1 MKKIVFFAAV
11 LAVLGLTACEKTLDV
26 GEDNASTGQVK
37 NSVLQV
43 RTRGASGDGATVA
56 YPVAVYVF
64 EGDECK
70 ASQTIGDEGQTLN
83 IALTEGT
90 YSVYAVG
97 GVSSSD
103 YVLPSVS
110 DALTSS
116 AIALQEGKVLTD
128 LMTASATVTL
138 VDGGTNTV
146 TLGMARKTMLIQD
159 VTIKK
164 VPSAA
169 TAVTV
174 TIAPLWQSLTI
185 GGTYSTT
192 NGSSTIALTRQED
205 GRTWR
210 NSGSAY
216 LLPPSSQPASVSV
229 NITMGGT
236 TKTYTYSTSDELEAG
251 YKINIDGT
259 YTEAVGVNLT
269 GTITGATWLGERT
282 ISFTFDEDGSS
293 TSGNDNNGG
302 DNDGDTQDF
311 PLVGDTYQGCYV
323 LAVTVEDDGLL
334 AELVLLSPNERA
346 VTSASDAESALASLG
361 VDGISDWTVPTKA
374 QMDAFAAAR
383 NDVTPAPAAGI
394 YLYKNNNG
402 VYYQY
407 NLATGATGSA
417 NYITGINLRPVAI
430 VSITKDKTAM
440 KKYMFIALTL
450 LVAACEK
457 PILDEDVVL
466 MNEANVILHMTQYEQ
481 EAFGN
486 SGNRATTRTATDIT
500 ELCSRLNIA
509 IFDDDG
515 TKVKTVAQKEGD
527 ASFGTVALTLAAGT
541 YQLVVI
547 AHNGEGSAT
556 ITSTEKVTFPNN
568 KVTDTFYYYG
578 DLVVTS
584 EVQSYDLT
592 LTRAVAMFRMV
603 LTDDEIPSSVA
614 KFKFYY
620 TGGSSTF
627 SPSAGYGCVNS
638 KQTEIRT
645 VADGVTTFDIF
656 TLPHTEEDVL
666 TKLTVTALDANDNI
680 IKEKV
685 FENVPVSR
693 NQVTRYTGSFFGSG
707 GSGQTS
713 DGTFRLT
720 ADPDWDSVNG
730 YTF

>member
-11 LAVLGLTACEKTLDV
+11 LAVLGLTACEKGLGDDIGDV
-26 GEDNASTGQVK
+26 GNEQVK

-43 RTRGASGDGATVA
+43 RTRGASGDGAAVA

-64 EGDECK
+64 VGDECK

-110 DALTSS
+110 DALTTS
-116 AIALQEGKVLTD
+116 AIALQEGKKLTD

-138 VDGGTNTV
+138 MDGGTNTV
-146 TLGMARKTMLIQD
+146 TLGMTRKTMLIQD

-192 NGSSTIALTRQED
+192 NGSSTITLIRQED

-210 NSGSAY
+210 NSGSTY
-216 LLPPSSQPASVSV
+216 LLPPCSQPASVSV

-282 ISFTFDEDGSS
+282 ISFTFDEDGCS

-302 DNDGDTQDF
+302 NGGDSQDF
-311 PLVGDTYQGCYV
+311 PSVGDTYQGCYV
-323 LAVTVEDDGLL
+323 LAVTVEDDGQS
-334 AELVLLSPNERA
+334 AEVVLLSPNERA
-346 VTSASDAESALASLG
+346 VTSASDAESSLASLG

-374 QMDAFAAAR
+374 QMDAFAAER
-383 NDVTPAPAAGI
+383 NDVIPAPAGGN

-402 VYYQY
+402 NYNQY

-417 NYITGINLRPVAI
+417 NYITGIKLRPVAI
-430 VSITKDKTAM
+430 VSITKD
-440 KKYMFIALTL
+440 
-450 LVAACEK
+450 
-457 PILDEDVVL
+457 
-466 MNEANVILHMTQYEQ
+466 
-481 EAFGN
+481 
-486 SGNRATTRTATDIT
+486 
-500 ELCSRLNIA
+500 
-509 IFDDDG
+509 
-515 TKVKTVAQKEGD
+515 
-527 ASFGTVALTLAAGT
+527 
-541 YQLVVI
+541 
-547 AHNGEGSAT
+547 
-556 ITSTEKVTFPNN
+556 
-568 KVTDTFYYYG
+568 
-578 DLVVTS
+578 
-584 EVQSYDLT
+584 
-592 LTRAVAMFRMV
+592 
-603 LTDDEIPSSVA
+603 
-614 KFKFYY
+614 
-620 TGGSSTF
+620 
-627 SPSAGYGCVNS
+627 
-638 KQTEIRT
+638 
-645 VADGVTTFDIF
+645 
-656 TLPHTEEDVL
+656 
-666 TKLTVTALDANDNI
+666 
-680 IKEKV
+680 
-685 FENVPVSR
+685 
-693 NQVTRYTGSFFGSG
+693 
-707 GSGQTS
+707 
-713 DGTFRLT
+713 
-720 ADPDWDSVNG
+720 
-730 YTF
+730 

>member
-1 MKKIVFFAAV
+1 MKKIVFFASV
-11 LAVLGLTACEKTLDV
+11 LAVLGLTACERTLDV

-43 RTRGASGDGATVA
+43 RTRGASGDEARVA

-64 EGDECK
+64 QGDECK
-70 ASQTIGDEGQTLN
+70 GMQTIGDEGQTLN

-97 GVSSSD
+97 GVSASD
-103 YVLPSVS
+103 YVLPTVS
-110 DALTSS
+110 NALTTS
-116 AIALQEGKVLTD
+116 AIALQEGKKLTD
-128 LMTASATVTL
+128 LMAASATVTL
-138 VDGGTNTV
+138 VDGGTNTI
-146 TLGMARKTMLIQD
+146 TLGMTRKTMQIQD

-205 GRTWR
+205 VRTWR
-210 NSGSAY
+210 NNGSAY

-236 TKTYTYSTSDELEAG
+236 TKTYTYNTSGELEAG

-302 DNDGDTQDF
+302 DNGDTNDF

-323 LAVTVEDDGLL
+323 LAVTVENDGQS
-334 AELVLLSPNERA
+334 AEVVLLSPNERA

-374 QMDAFAAAR
+374 QVDAFAAAR
-383 NDVTPAPAAGI
+383 NDVTPTPAGGN

-430 VSITKDKTAM
+430 VSITKD
-440 KKYMFIALTL
+440 
-450 LVAACEK
+450 
-457 PILDEDVVL
+457 
-466 MNEANVILHMTQYEQ
+466 
-481 EAFGN
+481 
-486 SGNRATTRTATDIT
+486 
-500 ELCSRLNIA
+500 
-509 IFDDDG
+509 
-515 TKVKTVAQKEGD
+515 
-527 ASFGTVALTLAAGT
+527 
-541 YQLVVI
+541 
-547 AHNGEGSAT
+547 
-556 ITSTEKVTFPNN
+556 
-568 KVTDTFYYYG
+568 
-578 DLVVTS
+578 
-584 EVQSYDLT
+584 
-592 LTRAVAMFRMV
+592 
-603 LTDDEIPSSVA
+603 
-614 KFKFYY
+614 
-620 TGGSSTF
+620 
-627 SPSAGYGCVNS
+627 
-638 KQTEIRT
+638 
-645 VADGVTTFDIF
+645 
-656 TLPHTEEDVL
+656 
-666 TKLTVTALDANDNI
+666 
-680 IKEKV
+680 
-685 FENVPVSR
+685 
-693 NQVTRYTGSFFGSG
+693 
-707 GSGQTS
+707 
-713 DGTFRLT
+713 
-720 ADPDWDSVNG
+720 
-730 YTF
+730 

>member
-1 MKKIVFFAAV
+1 MKKILFFASA
-11 LAVLGLTACEKTLDV
+11 LAVLGLTACEKTLGDDIGDV
-26 GEDNASTGQVK
+26 GNEQVK

-110 DALTSS
+110 DALTTP
-116 AIALQEGKVLTD
+116 AIALQEGKELTD

-146 TLGMARKTMLIQD
+146 TLGMARKTMMIQD

-164 VPSAA
+164 VTSAA

-192 NGSSTIALTRQED
+192 NGSSTIALIRQED

-210 NSGSAY
+210 NSGSTY

-229 NITMGGT
+229 NITVDGT

-302 DNDGDTQDF
+302 SGGDTQNF
-311 PLVGDTYQGCYV
+311 PSVGDTYQGCYV
-323 LAVTVEDDGLL
+323 LAVTVEDDGQS
-334 AELVLLSPNERA
+334 AEVVLLSPNERA

-383 NDVTPAPAAGI
+383 NDVTPEPAGGN
-394 YLYKNNNG
+394 YLYMNNNG
-402 VYYQY
+402 NYNQY
-407 NLATGATGSA
+407 NLATGATVSA
-417 NYITGINLRPVAI
+417 NYLTGINLRPVAI
-430 VSITKDKTAM
+430 VSITKD
-440 KKYMFIALTL
+440 
-450 LVAACEK
+450 
-457 PILDEDVVL
+457 
-466 MNEANVILHMTQYEQ
+466 
-481 EAFGN
+481 
-486 SGNRATTRTATDIT
+486 
-500 ELCSRLNIA
+500 
-509 IFDDDG
+509 
-515 TKVKTVAQKEGD
+515 
-527 ASFGTVALTLAAGT
+527 
-541 YQLVVI
+541 
-547 AHNGEGSAT
+547 
-556 ITSTEKVTFPNN
+556 
-568 KVTDTFYYYG
+568 
-578 DLVVTS
+578 
-584 EVQSYDLT
+584 
-592 LTRAVAMFRMV
+592 
-603 LTDDEIPSSVA
+603 
-614 KFKFYY
+614 
-620 TGGSSTF
+620 
-627 SPSAGYGCVNS
+627 
-638 KQTEIRT
+638 
-645 VADGVTTFDIF
+645 
-656 TLPHTEEDVL
+656 
-666 TKLTVTALDANDNI
+666 
-680 IKEKV
+680 
-685 FENVPVSR
+685 
-693 NQVTRYTGSFFGSG
+693 
-707 GSGQTS
+707 
-713 DGTFRLT
+713 
-720 ADPDWDSVNG
+720 
-730 YTF
+730 

>member
-1 MKKIVFFAAV
+1 MKKILLFASA
-11 LAVLGLTACEKTLDV
+11 LAVLGLTACEKGLVDEAAVST
-26 GEDNASTGQVK
+26 TGQVG

-43 RTRGASGDGATVA
+43 RTRGASGNGATVA

-70 ASQTIGDEGQTLN
+70 GMQTIGDEGQTLN

-97 GVSSSD
+97 GVSASD
-103 YVLPSVS
+103 YVMPTVS

-116 AIALQEGKVLTD
+116 AITLQEGKKLTD
-128 LMTASATVTL
+128 LMAASATVTL

-146 TLGMARKTMLIQD
+146 TLGMARKTMQIQD

-282 ISFTFDEDGSS
+282 ISFTFDESGSS

-302 DNDGDTQDF
+302 DNGGDTQNF

-323 LAVTVEDDGLL
+323 LAVTVEDDGQS
-334 AELVLLSPNERA
+334 AEVVLLSPNERA
-346 VTSASDAESALASLG
+346 VMSASDAESALASLG
-361 VDGISDWTVPTKA
+361 VDGISDWMVPTKA
-374 QMDAFAAAR
+374 QMDAFAAER

-407 NLATGATGSA
+407 NLATSVTGSA

-430 VSITKDKTAM
+430 VSITKD
-440 KKYMFIALTL
+440 
-450 LVAACEK
+450 
-457 PILDEDVVL
+457 
-466 MNEANVILHMTQYEQ
+466 
-481 EAFGN
+481 
-486 SGNRATTRTATDIT
+486 
-500 ELCSRLNIA
+500 
-509 IFDDDG
+509 
-515 TKVKTVAQKEGD
+515 
-527 ASFGTVALTLAAGT
+527 
-541 YQLVVI
+541 
-547 AHNGEGSAT
+547 
-556 ITSTEKVTFPNN
+556 
-568 KVTDTFYYYG
+568 
-578 DLVVTS
+578 
-584 EVQSYDLT
+584 
-592 LTRAVAMFRMV
+592 
-603 LTDDEIPSSVA
+603 
-614 KFKFYY
+614 
-620 TGGSSTF
+620 
-627 SPSAGYGCVNS
+627 
-638 KQTEIRT
+638 
-645 VADGVTTFDIF
+645 
-656 TLPHTEEDVL
+656 
-666 TKLTVTALDANDNI
+666 
-680 IKEKV
+680 
-685 FENVPVSR
+685 
-693 NQVTRYTGSFFGSG
+693 
-707 GSGQTS
+707 
-713 DGTFRLT
+713 
-720 ADPDWDSVNG
+720 
-730 YTF
+730 

>member
-1 MKKIVFFAAV
+1 MKTKTLFASA
-11 LAVLGLTACEKTLDV
+11 LAVLGLTACEKGLGDDIGDV
-26 GEDNASTGQVK
+26 GNEQVE

-64 EGDECK
+64 EGDKCK
-70 ASQTIGDEGQTLN
+70 TSQTIGDEGQTLN

-90 YSVYAVG
+90 YSAYAVG

-110 DALTSS
+110 DALTTS
-116 AIALQEGKVLTD
+116 AIALQEGKKLTD

-146 TLGMARKTMLIQD
+146 TLGMTRKTLLIQD

-164 VPSAA
+164 VPSTA

-185 GGTYSTT
+185 GGTYSST
-192 NGSSTIALTRQED
+192 NGSSTITLTRQED
-205 GRTWR
+205 GRTWK

-236 TKTYTYSTSDELEAG
+236 TKTYTYNTSGEMEAG

-293 TSGNDNNGG
+293 VSGNDNNGG
-302 DNDGDTQDF
+302 SGSDTQDF

-323 LAVTVEDDGLL
+323 LAVTVEDDGQS
-334 AELVLLSPNERA
+334 AEVMLLSPNERA

-374 QMDAFAAAR
+374 QVDAFAAAR

-402 VYYQY
+402 NYCQY

-430 VSITKDKTAM
+430 VSITKD
-440 KKYMFIALTL
+440 
-450 LVAACEK
+450 
-457 PILDEDVVL
+457 
-466 MNEANVILHMTQYEQ
+466 
-481 EAFGN
+481 
-486 SGNRATTRTATDIT
+486 
-500 ELCSRLNIA
+500 
-509 IFDDDG
+509 
-515 TKVKTVAQKEGD
+515 
-527 ASFGTVALTLAAGT
+527 
-541 YQLVVI
+541 
-547 AHNGEGSAT
+547 
-556 ITSTEKVTFPNN
+556 
-568 KVTDTFYYYG
+568 
-578 DLVVTS
+578 
-584 EVQSYDLT
+584 
-592 LTRAVAMFRMV
+592 
-603 LTDDEIPSSVA
+603 
-614 KFKFYY
+614 
-620 TGGSSTF
+620 
-627 SPSAGYGCVNS
+627 
-638 KQTEIRT
+638 
-645 VADGVTTFDIF
+645 
-656 TLPHTEEDVL
+656 
-666 TKLTVTALDANDNI
+666 
-680 IKEKV
+680 
-685 FENVPVSR
+685 
-693 NQVTRYTGSFFGSG
+693 
-707 GSGQTS
+707 
-713 DGTFRLT
+713 
-720 ADPDWDSVNG
+720 
-730 YTF
+730 